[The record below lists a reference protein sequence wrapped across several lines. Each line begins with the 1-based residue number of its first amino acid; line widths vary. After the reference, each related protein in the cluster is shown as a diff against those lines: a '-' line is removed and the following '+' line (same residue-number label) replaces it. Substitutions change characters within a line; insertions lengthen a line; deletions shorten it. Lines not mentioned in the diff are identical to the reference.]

1 MLNLLDL
8 SGQQFE
14 LNIFHFADLLS
25 RLEVW
30 GLHHRYYESGLLD
43 TVKPGTDILVGLSIN
58 KPMIKIYKQLL
69 NLEFVNEKRE
79 YALFIANPNASED
92 EWASITFTRDSVH
105 SFLVETY

>member
-58 KPMIKIYKQLL
+58 KPMIKIYKQLNTLEYL
-69 NLEFVNEKRE
+69 NGKRE
-79 YALFIANPNASED
+79 YVLSVANPNTIED
-92 EWASITFTRDSVH
+92 EWVTIYFTRETPH
-105 SFLVETY
+105 IFLLEVM